1 MSDTAELLFANEAF
15 YHIFRSR
22 DWTAMEA
29 LWAQHAPI
37 ACVHPGWHALNT
49 REAVMESWEGIL
61 SNPEAPTVD
70 CGGARGYL
78 VGNPGSGGPGPGGLG
93 PGGLGIVTC
102 YEIIRGSVLTAT
114 NIFLREDGNWRMVH
128 HHAGPCGTPPP
139 ELAEEPPE
147 APMQ

>member
-15 YHIFRSR
+15 YHVFHSR
-22 DWTAMEA
+22 DLAAMEA
-29 LWAQHAPI
+29 LWARHAPI
-37 ACVHPGWHALNT
+37 ACVHPGWHALIT

-61 SNPEAPTVD
+61 SNPKAPAVD
-70 CGGARGYL
+70 CRGAHGQFVGDLGL
-78 VGNPGSGGPGPGGLG
+78 V
-93 PGGLGIVTC
+93 IC
-102 YEIIRGSVLTAT
+102 YEIIGRSVLTAT
-114 NIFLREDGNWRMVH
+114 NIFLREDGAWRMVH

>member
-15 YHIFRSR
+15 YLAFRSR
-22 DWTAMEA
+22 DLAAMEA
-29 LWAQHAPI
+29 LWAQHAPV

-61 SNPEAPTVD
+61 SNPAAPAID
-70 CGGARGYL
+70 CRGARGYL
-78 VGNPGSGGPGPGGLG
+78 VGDPGSGGPGSGV
-93 PGGLGIVTC
+93 LGIVVC

-114 NIFLREDGNWRMVH
+114 NIFQREDGAWRMVH

-139 ELAEEPPE
+139 ELAEDPPE
-147 APMQ
+147 EPIQ

>member
-1 MSDTAELLFANEAF
+1 MSDTAELLFANETF
-15 YHIFRSR
+15 YHAFRSR
-22 DWTAMEA
+22 DLAAMEA

-61 SNPEAPTVD
+61 SNPEAPAID
-70 CGGARGYL
+70 CRGARGYL
-78 VGNPGSGGPGPGGLG
+78 VGN
-93 PGGLGIVTC
+93 LGIVIC

-114 NIFLREDGNWRMVH
+114 NIFLREDGTWRMVH

-139 ELAEEPPE
+139 ELAEAPPE
-147 APMQ
+147 EPIQ